1 MDIGK
6 RREYSQQYRKKNY
19 KTTCVDLKPETRE
32 KLDEI
37 IKKRKI
43 SISKFISDYIEEEY
57 KKIK

>member
-1 MDIGK
+1 MDIEK
-6 RREYSQQYRKKNY
+6 RREYSLKYRKKNY

-37 IKKRKI
+37 IKIKKI